1 MMAPPQRCIRPAS
14 AEPQSLESPMTESAI
29 LDLLDRVLA
38 PWVRSLALKPVSVSD
53 ESATLRLPFSGELR
67 HSGGVICGQVFM
79 AAADTAMIVAISAA
93 LGEFRPM
100 TTVSLNINFMRA
112 VRKGDVLVTARVLR
126 MGRNLVFGEIELH
139 DEEGKMAVH
148 ATTTYALIN

>member
-1 MMAPPQRCIRPAS
+1 
-14 AEPQSLESPMTESAI
+14 MTESAA

-38 PWVRSLALKPVSVSD
+38 PWVRSLALEPVAISD

-100 TTVSLNINFMRA
+100 TTVSLNISFMRA

-126 MGRNLVFGEIELH
+126 MGRNLVFGEIELV
-139 DEEGKMAVH
+139 DEEGKMVVH
-148 ATTTYALIN
+148 ATTTYALID

>member
-1 MMAPPQRCIRPAS
+1 
-14 AEPQSLESPMTESAI
+14 MTESAI
-29 LDLLDRVLA
+29 LDLLDRILA
-38 PWVRSLALKPVSVSD
+38 PWVRSLALKPVSVAD
-53 ESATLRLPFSGELR
+53 ESVTLRLPFSGEFR

-79 AAADTAMIVAISAA
+79 AAADTAMVVAISVA

-126 MGRNLVFGEIELH
+126 MGRNLVFGEIELV
-139 DEEGKMAVH
+139 DEDGKMAVH
-148 ATTTYALIN
+148 ATTTYALVN

>member
-1 MMAPPQRCIRPAS
+1 MN
-14 AEPQSLESPMTESAI
+14 ENAI
-29 LDLLDRVLA
+29 LALLERVLA
-38 PWVRSLALKPVSVSD
+38 PWVRSLALQPVAVTD
-53 ESATLRLPFSGELR
+53 DSATLRLPFSGEFR

-100 TTVSLNINFMRA
+100 TTVSLNISFMRA

-126 MGRNLVFGEIELH
+126 MGRNLVFGEVELF

-148 ATTTYALIN
+148 ATTTYALTN

>member
-1 MMAPPQRCIRPAS
+1 
-14 AEPQSLESPMTESAI
+14 MTESAV

-53 ESATLRLPFSGELR
+53 EGATLKLPFSGELR

-100 TTVSLNINFMRA
+100 TTVSLNISFMRA

-126 MGRNLVFGEIELH
+126 MGRNLVFGEIELV